1 MTGTIKCDYS
11 EIEWSVKKF
20 VSPTILGLHRSSCRK
35 DGILEGCHCKAFEE
49 GECRLWGFN
58 IDGDMTGERT
68 TLNDETTLTQ
78 SKSLPPTIIS
88 SLHRS
93 SWRKAAMDG
102 CHMDASQ
109 GSDGMFW
116 FICDCWCVP
125 DVIVFSICVVSIE
138 PKFSSSGCIGF
149 TPRSCSCSDAYNVF
163 NSLDTVLASANF
175 KSTCFWREASSSM
188 ALGSPLGENP
198 LDKERPFPVLVERE
212 TTVTKA
218 SAVVSSTK
226 IVATEILFITPLE

>member
-1 MTGTIKCDYS
+1 MTGTIKRKLQLDGVVGK
-11 EIEWSVKKF
+11 EL
-20 VSPTILGLHRSSCRK
+20 VSPTSLGLHRSSCRK
-35 DGILEGCHCKAFEE
+35 DGILGGCHCKAFEA
-49 GECRLWGFN
+49 GDCHFFGFN
-58 IDGDMTGERT
+58 MDGDMTGERT
-68 TLNDETTLTQ
+68 VFEDETNQSQ
-78 SKSLPPTIIS
+78 SKSLAPTVS

-102 CHMDASQ
+102 CHMEASQ
-109 GSDGMFW
+109 DSDGMFW

-198 LDKERPFPVLVERE
+198 LDMKRPFPVLAE
-212 TTVTKA
+212 
-218 SAVVSSTK
+218 
-226 IVATEILFITPLE
+226 